1 MRKMESYTYKRW
13 NKMWRLWKRNKLDS
27 PLNELVTYDNYMAH
41 GHLYY
46 FQYLRYENEI
56 KRNIWVIKNYL
67 SKEIYD
73 NLLKAYEIYK
83 DNLEI
88 INNKKISDFE
98 IEKLFMEVDEKFY
111 EDAYELTKIIMIELS
126 DFTNIKINNFKEKW
140 RIMKKFKK

>member
-88 INNKKISDFE
+88 INNKKLVIL
-98 IEKLFMEVDEKFY
+98 KLKNCSW
-111 EDAYELTKIIMIELS
+111 K
-126 DFTNIKINNFKEKW
+126 
-140 RIMKKFKK
+140 

>member
-1 MRKMESYTYKRW
+1 MCKMESYTYKRW

-27 PLNELVTYDNYMAH
+27 PLNELVTYDNYMEH

-46 FQYLRYENEI
+46 FQYLRYGNEI

-88 INNKKISDFE
+88 NNNDRI
-98 IEKLFMEVDEKFY
+98 IRFY
-111 EDAYELTKIIMIELS
+111 KYKDQ
-126 DFTNIKINNFKEKW
+126 
-140 RIMKKFKK
+140 

>member
-27 PLNELVTYDNYMAH
+27 PLNELVTYDNYMEH

-67 SKEIYD
+67 SKARYD
-73 NLLKAYEIYK
+73 NLLKAFEIYK

-126 DFTNIKINNFKEKW
+126 DFTSIKINNLKEKW
-140 RIMKKFKK
+140 RIMKKLKK